1 MEKKDIEYLFRR
13 YYVYIQQRD
22 ALLEQI
28 AKLEAKATKIT
39 QSFDAN
45 KVGSEPIDNP
55 RPSKVERFAV
65 KIVEAQK
72 KVEQLNTLI
81 SAAEDL
87 FKALRPHQRYLV
99 KCVVC
104 NGMKIEDFSR
114 KEGIKPTTV
123 NANLSKIYKK
133 LENV

>member
-1 MEKKDIEYLFRR
+1 MEKQDIEYLFKR

-28 AKLEAKATKIT
+28 EKLEAKATKIT

-45 KVGSEPIDNP
+45 KVGSEPINNP
-55 RPSKVERFAV
+55 KPSKVERFAV
-65 KIVEAQK
+65 KIVEAQT
-72 KVEQLNTLI
+72 KVDQLNTLI
-81 SAAEDL
+81 GAAEDL
-87 FKALRPHQRYLV
+87 FKVLRPHQRYLV
-99 KCVVC
+99 KCIVC

-114 KEGIKPTTV
+114 KEGIKPSTV
-123 NANLSKIYKK
+123 NINLSKIYKK